1 MSNNDRANLRNWDIA
16 QVEQHNHRIRMSRL
30 HRLSANGSTPLSEA
44 AEKAIE
50 AATIFAPESKP
61 IIRQSKKQ
69 PNKTEARFIQDWLKP
84 WLHDG
89 AIDEYADHE
98 SIILRIANGLTLRPD
113 FPTWKD
119 GRLTFY
125 EVKGAHIREDSL
137 VKLKSAAHEFK
148 HIKFFLCQWKEGRW
162 FIQEVLA

>member
-1 MSNNDRANLRNWDIA
+1 MGHGYDFRKMSLEDARRAGLRIKSDSPLGLITTNG
-16 QVEQHNHRIRMSRL
+16 HTS
-30 HRLSANGSTPLSEA
+30 LSDA
-44 AEKAIE
+44 AARAIE
-50 AATIFAPESKP
+50 SARIFPPEPAP

-69 PNKTEARFIQDWLKP
+69 PNKTELRFVQDWLKP

-137 VKLKSAAHEFK
+137 IKLKSAAHEFK
-148 HIKFFLCQWKEGRW
+148 QMRFFLCQWKERRW
-162 FIQEVLA
+162 FIQEVLP